1 MMMLGAK
8 LTKTVMGLQEKLLQS
23 EIITNKI
30 DFSWL
35 GIWGGGSGWG
45 RCIGGV
51 GGGWGGGIV
60 VERFGFWM
68 PCLDW
73 KRRRWWDGN

>member
-23 EIITNKI
+23 EIITNRI

-35 GIWGGGSGWG
+35 GIWGGGSG
-45 RCIGGV
+45 RGGEAAAEEDV
-51 GGGWGGGIV
+51 LAELVV
-60 VERFGFWM
+60 VEEEQRDLVSE
-68 PCLDW
+68 CLVW
-73 KRRRWWDGN
+73 IEK

>member
-23 EIITNKI
+23 EIITNRI

-35 GIWGGGSGWG
+35 GIWGGGSG
-45 RCIGGV
+45 RCGEAAV
-51 GGGWGGGIV
+51 EEDVLAELVV
-60 VERFGFWM
+60 VEEEE
-68 PCLDW
+68 
-73 KRRRWWDGN
+73 